1 MFNMFFSGYVS
12 VRDFF
17 NDKLNVI
24 FLQDS
29 DNTRPAATLSL
40 QETRILPT
48 GKIKVDLLKHFELY
62 YQCNSYLILIST
74 KSFRQKKMKMVH
86 YSPLI
91 NFLLFV
97 CQKDFRNLGC
107 RLDSLFV
114 RICDRIFIA
123 CDLSHSN
130 GNEIEGQRNRL
141 LR

>member
-1 MFNMFFSGYVS
+1 MS

-17 NDKLNVI
+17 NEKLKII

-40 QETRILPT
+40 PETRILPT
-48 GKIKVDLLKHFELY
+48 GKIKVDLLKHFQLC
-62 YQCNSYLILIST
+62 YQCNSYLILISKMVT
-74 KSFRQKKMKMVH
+74 KSFKQNNMKRVH

-114 RICDRIFIA
+114 RICYRIFIA

-130 GNEIEGQRNRL
+130 GNEIEEQRNRL